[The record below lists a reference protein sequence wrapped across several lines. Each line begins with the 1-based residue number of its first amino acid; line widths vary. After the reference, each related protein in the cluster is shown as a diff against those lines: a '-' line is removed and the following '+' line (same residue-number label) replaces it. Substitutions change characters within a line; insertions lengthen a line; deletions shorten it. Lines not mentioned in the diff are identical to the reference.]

1 MVINY
6 SKIFLF
12 VLIILLSIYISYL
25 SNFLNAL
32 VFAASCILAYFSG
45 YGLRESLT
53 NSSIHQKTLGII
65 FCLTIIGIIIYANV
79 AFGASSLI
87 NGINI
92 EMLFWS
98 IIFLLRLINFFD

>member
-12 VLIILLSIYISYL
+12 VLIIFLSIYISNL

-53 NSSIHQKTLGII
+53 NPSIYQKALGII
-65 FCLTIIGIIIYANV
+65 FCFIIIGIIIYANI
-79 AFGASSLI
+79 AFGTSSLI
-87 NGINI
+87 NEINI
-92 EMLFWS
+92 EMLFGS
-98 IIFLLRLINFFD
+98 VIFLLRLINFFD

>member
-12 VLIILLSIYISYL
+12 VLIIFLSIYISIL

-53 NSSIHQKTLGII
+53 NPSIYQKALGII
-65 FCLTIIGIIIYANV
+65 FCLVIIGIIIYANV
-79 AFGASSLI
+79 AYGATSLI

-92 EMLFWS
+92 EMLLGS
-98 IIFLLRLINFFD
+98 VIFLLRLINFFD

>member
-12 VLIILLSIYISYL
+12 VLIIFLSIYISHL

-45 YGLRESLT
+45 YGLRESVF
-53 NSSIHQKTLGII
+53 NPNIYQKTLGTF

-79 AFGASSLI
+79 VFGASSLI

-92 EMLFWS
+92 EMIFWS
-98 IIFLLRLINFFD
+98 IIFLLRLLNFFD

>member
-12 VLIILLSIYISYL
+12 VLIIFLSIYISNL

-45 YGLRESLT
+45 YGLRESIF
-53 NSSIHQKTLGII
+53 NPNIYQKTLGII
-65 FCLTIIGIIIYANV
+65 FCLIIIGIIIYANV
-79 AFGASSLI
+79 CSLI

-92 EMLFWS
+92 EMLLGS
-98 IIFLLRLINFFD
+98 VIFLLRLINFFD

>member
-12 VLIILLSIYISYL
+12 VLIIFLSIYISHL

-45 YGLRESLT
+45 YGLRESIF
-53 NSSIHQKTLGII
+53 NQNIYQKTLGII

-79 AFGASSLI
+79 AFGVSSLI
-87 NGINI
+87 NGMNI

>member
-53 NSSIHQKTLGII
+53 NSSIYQKTLGII
-65 FCLTIIGIIIYANV
+65 FCVIIIGIIIYANV
-79 AFGASSLI
+79 VFGASSL
-87 NGINI
+87 NNDINI

-98 IIFLLRLINFFD
+98 IIFLLRLLNFFD

>member
-1 MVINY
+1 MIINY
-6 SKIFLF
+6 SKIYLF
-12 VLIILLSIYISYL
+12 VLIIFLSIYISHL

-45 YGLRESLT
+45 YGLRESVF
-53 NSSIHQKTLGII
+53 NPNIYQKTLGII

-79 AFGASSLI
+79 AFGVSSLI

>member
-12 VLIILLSIYISYL
+12 VLIIFLSIYISYL

-53 NSSIHQKTLGII
+53 NPSIYQKALGIV
-65 FCLTIIGIIIYANV
+65 FCLVIIGIIIYANV
-79 AFGASSLI
+79 AYGATSLI

-98 IIFLLRLINFFD
+98 IIFLLRLVNFFD

>member
-12 VLIILLSIYISYL
+12 ILIIFLSIYISYL

-45 YGLRESLT
+45 YGLRESVF
-53 NSSIHQKTLGII
+53 NPNIYQKTLGII
-65 FCLTIIGIIIYANV
+65 FCLIIIGIIIYANIT
-79 AFGASSLI
+79 FGASSLI
-87 NGINI
+87 NGINFEI
-92 EMLFWS
+92 LLES
-98 IIFLLRLINFFD
+98 VIFLLRLINFFD

>member
-12 VLIILLSIYISYL
+12 VLIIFLSIYISSL

-45 YGLRESLT
+45 YGLRESVLNPNT
-53 NSSIHQKTLGII
+53 NQKIMGIV
-65 FCLTIIGIIIYANV
+65 FCLIIIGIIIYANIT
-79 AFGASSLI
+79 FGVSSLFK
-87 NGINI
+87 GINI

>member
-12 VLIILLSIYISYL
+12 ILIIFLSIYISHL

-45 YGLRESLT
+45 YGLRESLF
-53 NSSIHQKTLGII
+53 NPNIYQKILGII
-65 FCLTIIGIIIYANV
+65 FCLIIIGIIIYANI
-79 AFGASSLI
+79 AFGVSSLI

-92 EMLFWS
+92 EMLFGS
-98 IIFLLRLINFFD
+98 VIFLLRLINFFD

>member
-1 MVINY
+1 MVINF

-12 VLIILLSIYISYL
+12 ILIIFLSIYISHL

-45 YGLRESLT
+45 YGLRESLF
-53 NSSIHQKTLGII
+53 NPNIYQKTLGII
-65 FCLTIIGIIIYANV
+65 FCLTIIGIVIYANV
-79 AFGASSLI
+79 IFGVNSII
-87 NGINI
+87 NDINI
-92 EMLFWS
+92 EMLIWS

>member
-45 YGLRESLT
+45 YGLRESLF
-53 NSSIHQKTLGII
+53 NPNIYQKTLGII
-65 FCLTIIGIIIYANV
+65 FCLTIIGIVIYANV
-79 AFGASSLI
+79 IFGVNSII
-87 NGINI
+87 NDTNI
-92 EMLFWS
+92 EMLIWS